1 MNRIPLISTIMSVY
15 NSENTIENSIK
26 SILNQSFE
34 NFEFIIVDD
43 CSTDS
48 SIEII
53 KNYQIYDKRVKLF
66 KNDKNIGL
74 TRSLNIAIRHS
85 KGEIVARQDSD
96 DLSSPQRFEVQKNYL
111 VSDKYDLCVSRAI
124 NKQNNKKLPRLS
136 YFLPNNI
143 VVKFKNPFIHGT
155 LMIKKKV
162 LNKIGNYNESFYFA
176 QDYFLFNELI
186 KNNQKIKYIKEP
198 LYILNTENNIS
209 QNFKKQQDYYAMC
222 IKKNIQPKVNLYK

>member
-1 MNRIPLISTIMSVY
+1 MSVY

-34 NFEFIIVDD
+34 NFELIIVDD

-48 SIEII
+48 SVEII
-53 KNYQIYDKRVKLF
+53 KNYQKNDKRVKLF
-66 KNDKNIGL
+66 KNDINIGL
-74 TRSLNIAIRHS
+74 TRSLNIAIKHS
-85 KGEIVARQDSD
+85 IGEIVARQDSD
-96 DLSSPQRFEVQKNYL
+96 DFSNPHRFEVQKNYL
-111 VSDKYDLCVSRAI
+111 VSDNYDLCVSRAI
-124 NKQNNKKLPRLS
+124 NKQNNKKLPRFT

-176 QDYFLFNELI
+176 QDYYLFNELI
-186 KNNQKIKYIKEP
+186 KNNKKIKYLKEP

-209 QNFKKQQDYYAMC
+209 QNFQKQQDYYAVC
-222 IKKNIQPKVNLYK
+222 VKKNIEPKVNL